1 VAEGCRK
8 TLPPTRPVGAER
20 AIQAVAWTSDAEV
33 ATAMMERGALC
44 AETLVHAYDQ
54 PMRPGDLAGLV

>member
-1 VAEGCRK
+1 
-8 TLPPTRPVGAER
+8 VGAER